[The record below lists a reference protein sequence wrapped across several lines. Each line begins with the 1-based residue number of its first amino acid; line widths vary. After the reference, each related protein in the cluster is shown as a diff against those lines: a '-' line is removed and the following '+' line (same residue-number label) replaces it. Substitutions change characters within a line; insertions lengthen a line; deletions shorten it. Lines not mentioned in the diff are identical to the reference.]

1 MVLAGEVYDDPH
13 KAACDLQK
21 EYAGFYKGKIAVVT
35 YNKKTFKSEL
45 VRYLKL
51 SDYATDK

>member
-1 MVLAGEVYDDPH
+1 MVIY
-13 KAACDLQK
+13 KK